1 MRNSLREIERIEEF
15 LHRKMPLPESL
26 VFQAQVLTNPLL
38 RMQTSIQKKI
48 YSLVRLYGR
57 QQAKTEIARVH
68 ERLFKLPAHRAFQ
81 REISNIF
88 K

>member
-1 MRNSLREIERIEEF
+1 MRKSLREIERIEAF
-15 LHRKMPLPESL
+15 LHQKMPLPESL
-26 VFQAQVLTNPLL
+26 VFQARVLTNPLL
-38 RMQTSIQKKI
+38 QIQTSIQKKI

-57 QQAKTEIARVH
+57 QQAKAEIARAH